1 MSNIRNL
8 QDSDRFIVYK
18 HTNKINGKSYIGIT
32 KRTIEQRVHDGYA
45 GSRHFDNAISKYGWE
60 NFETTILEENLTCD
74 EACSKEKY
82 YIEKY
87 DSINNGYNLEE
98 GGIYGTINPE
108 TRKLMSE
115 RMIGN
120 TYSKNQVYSE
130 EAKKH
135 VSEGLRKFYSDPV
148 KSAEARR
155 KLSEANKGKVVSEET
170 RRKRSEALKGR
181 KFSEETIKK
190 MKEAARNRKVSEET
204 KKKLSDAQKRRFN
217 NDIERVKLSKAN
229 KGKKRTPEQI
239 EHYRQAALNRT
250 KEHQDKINRA
260 LRKEIINENI
270 K

>member
-32 KRTIEQRVHDGYA
+32 KRTIEQRVYDGYA
-45 GSRHFDNAISKYGWE
+45 GSRHFNSAISKYGWE

-108 TRKLMSE
+108 TRKLMSD

-120 TYSKNQVYSE
+120 TYSKNQVFSE

-135 VSEGLRKFYSDPV
+135 ISEGVKKFFDDPI
-148 KSAEARR
+148 KGAAA
-155 KLSEANKGKVVSEET
+155 KKKISEANKGKIVSEET
-170 RRKRSEALKGR
+170 REKMSKAQKGR
-181 KFSEETIKK
+181 TFSEETINK
-190 MKEAARNRKVSEET
+190 MKEAAMNRKVSEET
-204 KKKLSDAQKRRFN
+204 KKKLSESLKKFYSDPVEKQKISERF
-217 NDIERVKLSKAN
+217 

-250 KEHQDKINRA
+250 KEHQDKINKA
-260 LRKEIINENI
+260 LKERRDS

>member
-8 QDSDRFIVYK
+8 QDNDRFIVYK

-32 KRTIEQRVHDGYA
+32 KRTIEQRVGDGYS
-45 GSRHFDNAISKYGWE
+45 GSRHFNNAISKYGWE

-120 TYSKNQVYSE
+120 TYSKNQVFSE

-135 VSEGLRKFYSDPV
+135 ISEGLKRLYFDPV
-148 KSAEARR
+148 RGAEARR
-155 KLSEANKGKVVSEET
+155 KLSEAHRGRIVSKET
-170 RRKRSEALKGR
+170 RRKQSESLKG
-181 KFSEETIKK
+181 
-190 MKEAARNRKVSEET
+190 RKVSEET
-204 KKKLSDAQKRRFN
+204 KKKLSDAAKNRKVS
-217 NDIERVKLSKAN
+217 EETKKKLSESLKKFYSDPVEKQKISERF

-250 KEHQDKINRA
+250 KEHQDKINIS
-260 LRKEIINENI
+260 LRKR
-270 K
+270 KGGTK